1 MNHSNIFMDT
11 HYNEIEVN
19 DGANEMDPSAQNVT
33 QQGNEEA
40 PTQPGRKKYHSS
52 ALYAA
57 SMWHS
62 TVKHVK
68 PPHSGGSLLPTQA

>member
-1 MNHSNIFMDT
+1 MQT
-11 HYNEIEVN
+11 NENAGIYEGNNALDPTVE
-19 DGANEMDPSAQNVT
+19 DGNMMQPET
-33 QQGNEEA
+33 TE
-40 PTQPGRKKYHSS
+40 QPGRKKYHSS

-68 PPHSGGSLLPTQA
+68 PPHTGGSFLPLQA